1 MRSYASRL
9 VSSLVL
15 SFPIPSPFLRQS
27 ITHGFMHNYT
37 MHSTL
42 SKLDEEDTRIQNDAV
57 DNDNAS
63 MTDDEDMDSGKVS
76 SSNDATNAVSID

>member
-1 MRSYASRL
+1 
-9 VSSLVL
+9 
-15 SFPIPSPFLRQS
+15 
-27 ITHGFMHNYT
+27 MHNYT